1 MKQMCFL
8 EHQPLWFMH
17 DYLLCLHHLKNFA
30 KFRIF
35 SSAYD
40 NALQFK
46 SKIIKKKCANDS
58 SYPMKKKI

>member
-8 EHQPLWFMH
+8 EHQSLWFML
-17 DYLLCLHHLKNFA
+17 DYLLCLHHLKNFT

-46 SKIIKKKCANDS
+46 SKIIKNVCKWLISFNEK
-58 SYPMKKKI
+58 